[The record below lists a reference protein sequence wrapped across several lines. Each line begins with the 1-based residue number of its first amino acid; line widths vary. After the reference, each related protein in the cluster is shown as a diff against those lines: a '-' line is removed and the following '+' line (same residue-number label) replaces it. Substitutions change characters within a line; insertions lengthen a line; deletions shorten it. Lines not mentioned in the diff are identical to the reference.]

1 MKQRVCINIHT
12 LFNSMSNL
20 EQKRDLKLRSSQVDT
35 YLEKVVEPLFEFIV
49 RHQLLPIVKKSKTSG
64 CISLKVKPICFQNE
78 EVDFEDLRERIY
90 ELVQGVDVIY
100 FKKTFRYIK
109 SLWKYLDAFERSQYE
124 DQENLGDVY
133 SFINEE
139 EYYTIF
145 EVTRPTKSGISR
157 IVFSLNLWERNL
169 EDQISV
175 RRSH

>member
-1 MKQRVCINIHT
+1 MKQRVCINVHT

-64 CISLKVKPICFQNE
+64 YISLKVKSICFQNE
-78 EVDFEDLRERIY
+78 EVDFEDLREKIY

-109 SLWKYLDAFERSQYE
+109 SLWKYLDAFDRSNYE

-133 SFINEE
+133 SFFNEKE
-139 EYYTIF
+139 SYSLFNIS
-145 EVTRPTKSGISR
+145 RPTKSGIAR
-157 IVFSLNLWERNL
+157 VVFSLNLWERNL